1 MEEFLYI
8 IEYKYTK
15 KSNLRYRSFN
25 TISEAF
31 EYFNF
36 LKKNLYLESLCLKK
50 CSIKCEVLLC
60 GR

>member
-1 MEEFLYI
+1 MNEYIYI

-15 KSNLRYRSFN
+15 DSHFRYRSFN

-31 EYFNF
+31 KYFYF
-36 LKKNLYLESLCLKK
+36 LKKNLCLESLCLKK